1 MGQVK
6 VMVVEDE
13 IIIARDIQMSLENMG
28 YEVTG
33 VVSTGNDAVESARR
47 DIPDLV
53 LMDIELQGEM
63 DGTEA
68 ARKINSTL
76 DIPVIYI
83 TAYADSAVLERA
95 KATGPF
101 GYMIKPFEEQQ
112 LHTTIEM
119 ALYKF
124 KMEKKL
130 RESEKRYELASRA
143 GQVGVWDWNVSND
156 GFYLDS
162 SLKSMLGYKMGE
174 DISTLDDWMEVIYPD
189 DRNTVKE
196 TARKHLDGGSD
207 QYELVHRMFH
217 RNKSVRWF
225 LARGV
230 AIKNHHGIVTRM
242 IGTETD
248 ITERRLAE
256 DKLRKLSTAIEQ
268 SPVTV
273 MITDVQGKIEYVNP
287 KFTEVSGYTSEEVL
301 GKSPSILKSGNH
313 DADFYEDM
321 WHTILNGNEWR
332 GEFHNRRKD
341 GQLYWEL
348 ATISPLRSH
357 DGKTTHFLAIKED
370 ITKRKKAETELR
382 RAKEE
387 AEAANRA
394 KSDFLS
400 HMSHELRTPMTAILG
415 FAQLL
420 ESVSEESPSER
431 QNDCI
436 KEILNAG
443 YHLMELINEVLDLSS
458 IESGKLSMSIEM
470 IPLEPLIKECI
481 ALILPLADQNR
492 ISVRESCQN
501 YEDYF
506 VCADKTRLKQILL
519 NLLSNAVKY
528 NKEGGEVKI
537 ECRMEGGKFVRICV
551 TDTGEGFPEEQYMQL
566 FEPFKR
572 LVSDRRK
579 SIEGTG
585 IGLSISKNLIQ
596 LMGGSLGVESFPG
609 KGSTF
614 WIDIVKD
621 KSRELYKADAYPG
634 EAAAEERKEPEKFTL
649 LYVEDNISNLKLVTQ
664 ILARRSD
671 VLMITAQTA
680 KLGLELA
687 YAHRPHVILL
697 DIMLPDMD
705 GYEMVKHLRKREE
718 MLDIPIVA
726 LSANAMPRDI
736 ERGLKAGFAHY
747 LTKPLDID
755 HFMSVMDEVLSLADR
770 EKKNNIF

>member
-1 MGQVK
+1 MSKVK
-6 VMVVEDE
+6 IMVVEDE

-28 YEVTG
+28 YEVTD
-33 VVSTGNDAVESARR
+33 VVATGNDAVECAKKAN
-47 DIPDLV
+47 PDLV
-53 LMDIELQGEM
+53 LMDIELQGDM

-68 ARKINSTL
+68 AQKINSIL

-143 GQVGVWDWNVSND
+143 GQVGVWDWNLDTD

-162 SLKSMLGYKMGE
+162 SLKAMLGYENGE
-174 DISTLDDWMEVIYPD
+174 DISTLDDWMDKIHPD
-189 DRNTVKE
+189 DRNKVTEDAKN
-196 TARKHLDGGSD
+196 HLSGVNE

-217 RNKSVRWF
+217 KNKSTRWF

-230 AIKNHHGIVTRM
+230 AIKNKNGIATRM

-256 DKLRKLSTAIEQ
+256 DKLRKLSRAIEQ

-287 KFTEVSGYTSEEVL
+287 KFSQVSGYSSDEVM
-301 GKSPSILKSGNH
+301 GRSPSILKSGNH
-313 DADFYEDM
+313 DVDFYKEM
-321 WHTILNGNEWR
+321 WSTILQGDEWR

-348 ATISPLRSH
+348 ATISPLRNR
-357 DGKTTHFLAIKED
+357 DGKTTHFIAIKED
-370 ITKRKKAETELR
+370 ITERKKAEAELR

-420 ESVSEESPSER
+420 ESVSEESLSER

-436 KEILNAG
+436 QEILNAG

-458 IESGKLSMSIEM
+458 IESGKLSLSIET
-470 IPLEPLIKECI
+470 ISIEPLIKECI
-481 ALILPLADQNR
+481 SLILPLADKNG
-492 ISVRESCQN
+492 IKVSENSHDCKN
-501 YEDYF
+501 HL

-528 NKEGGEVKI
+528 NKEGGEVRL
-537 ECRMEGGKFVRICV
+537 ECRMEGEKFVRISV

-596 LMGGSLGVESFPG
+596 LMGGSLGVDSSPG
-609 KGSTF
+609 EGSTF
-614 WIDIVKD
+614 WIDIVMD
-621 KSRELYKADAYPG
+621 KSKVLHESGTDS
-634 EAAAEERKEPEKFTL
+634 EEQETEEPQKHTL

-671 VLMITAQTA
+671 IVMITAQTG
-680 KLGLELA
+680 KLGLDLA
-687 YAHRPHVILL
+687 YAHQPDVILL

-705 GYEMVKHLRKREE
+705 GYQMVEHLRSREE
-718 MLDIPIVA
+718 TQSTPLVA

-736 ERGLKAGFAHY
+736 ERGLKAGFTHY
-747 LTKPLDID
+747 LTKPLNINQ
-755 HFMSVMDEVLSLADR
+755 FMSVMDEVLSKTDDANSL
-770 EKKNNIF
+770 

>member
-1 MGQVK
+1 MSKVK
-6 VMVVEDE
+6 IMVVEDE
-13 IIIARDIQMSLENMG
+13 IIIARDIQLSLENMG
-28 YEVTG
+28 YEVTD
-33 VVSTGNDAVESARR
+33 VVSTGRRAVESAKR
-47 DIPDLV
+47 DNPDLV
-53 LMDIELQGEM
+53 LMDIELQGNM

-68 ARKINSTL
+68 AKRINAIL

-143 GQVGVWDWNVSND
+143 GQVGVWDWNLSND
-156 GFYLDS
+156 EFYLDS
-162 SLKSMLGYKMGE
+162 NLKSMLGYDDGE
-174 DISTLDDWMEVIYPD
+174 DISTLDDWMKDIHSD
-189 DRNTVKE
+189 DRDKVKE
-196 TARKHLDGGSD
+196 AARTHLSGASE
-207 QYELVHRMFH
+207 QYEIVHRMYH
-217 RNKSVRWF
+217 KNKSIRWF

-230 AIKNHHGIVTRM
+230 AIKNNNGVVTRM

-256 DKLRKLSTAIEQ
+256 DKLRKLSRAVEQ

-287 KFTEVSGYTSEEVL
+287 KFTQVSGYAISEVI
-301 GKSPSILKSGNH
+301 GKSPSILKSGSH
-313 DADFYEDM
+313 GVDFYKDM
-321 WHTILNGNEWR
+321 WGTILKGEEWR

-348 ATISPLRSH
+348 ATISPLRNR
-357 DGKTTHFLAIKED
+357 DGKTTHFIAIKED
-370 ITKRKKAETELR
+370 ITERKKAEAELR
-382 RAKEE
+382 KAKED

-420 ESVSEESPSER
+420 ESFGEESFSER
-431 QNDCI
+431 QNDCV
-436 KEILNAG
+436 KEILHAG

-458 IESGKLSMSIEM
+458 IESGKLSLSIEM
-470 IPLEPLIKECI
+470 VGIKPIIKDCI
-481 ALILPLADQNR
+481 SLILPLADQHNVTIKE
-492 ISVRESCQN
+492 ISHGCSNN
-501 YEDYF
+501 Y

-528 NKEGGEVKI
+528 NREGGEVIIK
-537 ECRMEGGKFVRICV
+537 CRKQGEKFVRISV
-551 TDTGEGFPEEQYMQL
+551 TDTGEGFPKEEYMEL

-572 LVSDRRK
+572 LVSDRKK

-596 LMGGSLGVESFPG
+596 LMGGNLGVESSPG
-609 KGSTF
+609 EGSTF
-614 WIDIVKD
+614 WIDIVMD
-621 KSRELYKADAYPG
+621 KSREPFETG
-634 EAAAEERKEPEKFTL
+634 EEPNIPKVQEREELKKYTL

-671 VLMITAQTA
+671 IVMITAQTA
-680 KLGLELA
+680 RLGLELA
-687 YAHRPHVILL
+687 YAHRPDLILL

-705 GYEMVKHLRKREE
+705 GYEMVEHLRAREE
-718 MLDIPIVA
+718 TRSIPLVA

-736 ERGLKAGFAHY
+736 ERGLKTGFAYY
-747 LTKPLDID
+747 LTKPLDIVE
-755 HFMSVMDEVLSLADR
+755 FMSVMDEFLTKPD
-770 EKKNNIF
+770 KKDAP